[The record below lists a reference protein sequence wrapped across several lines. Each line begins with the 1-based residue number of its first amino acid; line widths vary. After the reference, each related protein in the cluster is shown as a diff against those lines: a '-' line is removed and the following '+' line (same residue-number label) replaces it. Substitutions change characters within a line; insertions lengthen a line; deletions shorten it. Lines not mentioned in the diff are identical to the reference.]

1 MKTAV
6 FLADGYEEIEALTV
20 VDLLRRVK
28 ITCDMI
34 STGDEIETCGSHAI
48 KVKADYLLSEI
59 NFDEYDCMI
68 LPGGMPGT
76 KRLEENQYLMSRL
89 DEFYRKEKLICAI
102 CAAPTIFGH
111 KGYLDGKAVV
121 CYPALEGELKGAFV
135 PEEEVVRDGNIITS
149 RGLGTAIPFAA
160 EIVKAILGE
169 ETSEELL
176 KSVVYKQF

>member
-1 MKTAV
+1 
-6 FLADGYEEIEALTV
+6 
-20 VDLLRRVK
+20 
-28 ITCDMI
+28 
-34 STGDEIETCGSHAI
+34 
-48 KVKADYLLSEI
+48 
-59 NFDEYDCMI
+59 
-68 LPGGMPGT
+68 
-76 KRLEENQYLMSRL
+76 MSRL

-111 KGYLDGKAVV
+111 KGYLDGKAAV